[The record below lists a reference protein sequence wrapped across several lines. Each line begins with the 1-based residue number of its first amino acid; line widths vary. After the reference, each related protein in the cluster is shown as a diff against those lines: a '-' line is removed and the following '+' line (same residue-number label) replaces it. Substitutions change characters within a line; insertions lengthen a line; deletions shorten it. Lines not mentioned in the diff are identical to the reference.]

1 LALALT
7 VALAALLLVHGSIL
21 LLRFVPPPTSAF
33 MLRSA
38 LAGGRVD
45 YRWVD
50 WQRISPHARLA
61 VVAAEDQRFPDH
73 FGFDAHSLLDALEA
87 GAKGGRLRGAST
99 ITQQVAKNVF
109 LWPERSWLRKGLEA
123 VLTLEIEFLWPK
135 RRVLEVYLNVA
146 EFGPGVFG
154 VEAAS
159 RRFFGKSASA
169 LTAREAALLAAVLP
183 SPGRLRAA
191 RPSRYVTER
200 AREILGQMEQLGPL
214 YLRDL

>member
-50 WQRISPHARLA
+50 
-61 VVAAEDQRFPDH
+61 
-73 FGFDAHSLLDALEA
+73 
-87 GAKGGRLRGAST
+87 KGGRLRGAST